1 MEKKILG
8 VWEFPEGD
16 VNSLWVECSE
26 CGQVM
31 PTEEAGRTC
40 PYCKADMLP
49 FPEIKKSKQF
59 DKIFV

>member
-16 VNSLWVECSE
+16 INSLWVECSE

-31 PTEEAGRTC
+31 PTEEAGRVC
-40 PYCKADMLP
+40 PSCKTEMLP